1 MWELYDALIE
11 EIPSYIKVEDLRVTA
26 DWGFVTTENT
36 CAVGVSYP
44 VESVMTLYN
53 KDWRNC
59 PLKDLAACV
68 KSWNLPEASLGAA
81 AINCYYNSE
90 EMCAKNGIRL
100 GKTNHSEDR
109 LNDPFIAYQ
118 RAIRNKKVAVVGHFP
133 YLEKLFDP
141 FCDLKIL
148 DDGLLEGDYPLLA
161 ADYILPESDYVFIT
175 CGSVVQK
182 TLPRFLKL
190 SEHAYTT
197 IVGPA
202 TPMAP
207 VLFEFGVQDLSGFIF
222 RDKEMASRIITGGM
236 FISLYTT
243 GNKVHFTQTDSQP

>member
-1 MWELYDALIE
+1 MWELYDALID
-11 EIPSYIKVEDLRVTA
+11 EIPSYIKVEDLRLTPS
-26 DWGFVTTENT
+26 WGFVSTKDA
-36 CAVGVSYP
+36 CSIGVAYP
-44 VESVMTLYN
+44 VESIQTLYS

-68 KSWNLPEASLGAA
+68 KSWNFLEASLGAA
-81 AINCYYNSE
+81 AINCYYNSV
-90 EMCAKNGIRL
+90 EMCEKNGIEL
-100 GKTNHSEDR
+100 GKNNHSEDR

-118 RAIRNKKVAVVGHFP
+118 REIQNKKVAVVGHFP

-141 FCDLKIL
+141 YCDLKIL
-148 DDGLLEGDYPLLA
+148 DDDLAEGDYPLAA
-161 ADYILPESDYVFIT
+161 ADYILPEADYVFIS

-190 SEHAYTT
+190 SEHAHTT

-207 VLFEFGVQDLSGFIF
+207 VLFEFGVQNLAGFIV
-222 RDKEMASRIITGGM
+222 RDKEMASRIVSGGV
-236 FISLYTT
+236 FGSLYTT
-243 GNKVHFTQTDSQP
+243 GNKVHLEK